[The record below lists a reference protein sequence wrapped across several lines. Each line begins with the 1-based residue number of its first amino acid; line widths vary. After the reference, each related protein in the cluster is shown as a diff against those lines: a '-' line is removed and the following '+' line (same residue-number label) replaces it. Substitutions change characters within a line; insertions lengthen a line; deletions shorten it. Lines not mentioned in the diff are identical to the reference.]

1 MINDLKREL
10 NKELITT
17 ENGALGFRTSGKE
30 LLDLHFKTSSLRN
43 ATNEQICKLFV
54 KAYYEDKLTALKWL
68 FYLRDVRGGLGER
81 RSFRVIFEYLAYNE
95 TEIAKRLIDLVP
107 EYGRWDDLFIL
118 INTPLEQIMLQ
129 HCYVQ
134 FINDIDNVSKGKSIS
149 LLAKYLPS
157 PYYAKYKKKAIKYN
171 SEELYKKY
179 EQKKNFCSKFMTEF
193 HLNRKSYAKTLS
205 RLREYLNVVEKQMSA
220 NEWDKINYSIVPSKA
235 NLIYDQAFITHDTDR
250 RLEFLAL
257 LKSGKAKINSKTL
270 FPYEIVDKYGRDNYN
285 ETYEQLWK
293 HLPNYVNGESNTLVV
308 ADGSGSMYMY
318 IGISNNSVMAID
330 VANSLAIYFAERC
343 DGEYKDKYIT
353 FSSRPQLVDL
363 SKGKSLKEKLDICYK
378 YSEVANTNIKAVF
391 ELVLKVAIKNKYT
404 QEQIPNILVIS
415 DMEFDDGARYDK
427 ALFEEIKDE
436 FAEYG
441 YNLPRLV
448 FWNTC
453 GRTNAI
459 PLTQNDLGVILLSG
473 FSPAVVNMALTGDLD
488 PYKAL
493 LKMLNSDRYK
503 AIETALFG
511 INL

>member
-1 MINDLKREL
+1 
-10 NKELITT
+10 
-17 ENGALGFRTSGKE
+17 
-30 LLDLHFKTSSLRN
+30 
-43 ATNEQICKLFV
+43 
-54 KAYYEDKLTALKWL
+54 
-68 FYLRDVRGGLGER
+68 
-81 RSFRVIFEYLAYNE
+81 
-95 TEIAKRLIDLVP
+95 
-107 EYGRWDDLFIL
+107 
-118 INTPLEQIMLQ
+118 
-129 HCYVQ
+129 
-134 FINDIDNVSKGKSIS
+134 
-149 LLAKYLPS
+149 
-157 PYYAKYKKKAIKYN
+157 
-171 SEELYKKY
+171 
-179 EQKKNFCSKFMTEF
+179 MTEF

-220 NEWDKINYSIVPSKA
+220 NEWDKINYYTVPSKA

-415 DMEFDDGARYDK
+415 DMEFDDGARYNK

-493 LKMLNSDRYK
+493 LKVLNSDRYK